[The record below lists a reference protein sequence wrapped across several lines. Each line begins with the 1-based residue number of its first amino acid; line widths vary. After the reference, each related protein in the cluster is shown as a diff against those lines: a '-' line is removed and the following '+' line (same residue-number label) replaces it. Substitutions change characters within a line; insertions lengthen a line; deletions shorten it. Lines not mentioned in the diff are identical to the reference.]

1 MDIMFALKPTD
12 QRDGKP
18 NLTKQDQKL
27 TLIEIISEE
36 EFVCTI
42 ISEFVCTLISEKMSC
57 INCNKK

>member
-1 MDIMFALKPTD
+1 MAIMFALKPTD

-18 NLTKQDQKL
+18 NLKKQDQKL

-42 ISEFVCTLISEKMSC
+42 ISEKMSC
-57 INCNKK
+57 LNCNKK